1 MYVCMYTHTHTHTQ
15 THTHTHT
22 LSLSLS
28 LSHTHTHANIHIDT
42 LVVSH
47 THTLSLS
54 LSLTHTHA
62 NIHIDT
68 PVASQGIIT
77 IMYGP
82 AMHALH
88 CGKDREK
95 TRANKRESAR
105 ARETERGRERECV
118 CESGRERGRENER
131 ASEGGRERARLG
143 QQPQT
148 LYPNLIDAV
157 NDELHWRGV
166 FSQLPRP
173 VQPSFQTHAQSAL
186 RRPKKKQDKSH
197 QSRSMPTHLE
207 RRVWLKCTKAC
218 VLVCVWLGLSV
229 CSPENLFLSVLY
241 NTVPEHICPLLSA
254 LPSPSESRPR
264 PLRGGG

>member
-1 MYVCMYTHTHTHTQ
+1 
-15 THTHTHT
+15 
-22 LSLSLS
+22 
-28 LSHTHTHANIHIDT
+28 
-42 LVVSH
+42 
-47 THTLSLS
+47 
-54 LSLTHTHA
+54 
-62 NIHIDT
+62 
-68 PVASQGIIT
+68 
-77 IMYGP
+77 MYGP

-207 RRVWLKCTKAC
+207 RGVWLKCTKAC

-254 LPSPSESRPR
+254 LPSPSESLSIKHHDAAPRRLHLVDSWSPRLASRLLRTKVHQGARAAKRGELCGGRVRRPGPR
-264 PLRGGG
+264 ERRRAALGGG